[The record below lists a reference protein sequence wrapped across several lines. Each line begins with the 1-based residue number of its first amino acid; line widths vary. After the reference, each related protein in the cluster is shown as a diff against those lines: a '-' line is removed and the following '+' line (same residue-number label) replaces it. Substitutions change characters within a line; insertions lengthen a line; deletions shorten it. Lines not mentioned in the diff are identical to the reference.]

1 MPLKLQAEGGTKM
14 ILMLDNYDSFTYN
27 LYQLVG
33 QLEKNIVVKRND
45 KITIEE
51 IKELHPDSIII
62 SPGPGNP
69 TNKKDFGVCGDVI
82 KEFKGKVPILGV
94 CLGHQG
100 IFATFG
106 GKIKRTEPKHGKLSK
121 ISHSKDGIFK
131 DVENTLVAT
140 RYHSL
145 TCDEESIPDCIEV
158 IAKTE
163 DQTIMAI
170 KHVDYPVFG
179 LQFHPESIGT
189 ASGIKIIKNFL
200 EVEKTHDSQTSKTKF
215 LEGCT

>member
-1 MPLKLQAEGGTKM
+1 M
-14 ILMLDNYDSFTYN
+14 ILIIDNYDSFTYN

-33 QLEKNIVVKRND
+33 KLEKDIMVKRND
-45 KITIEE
+45 EITIEE
-51 IKELHPDSIII
+51 IEQLQPDSIII

-69 TNKKDFGVCGDVI
+69 TNERDFGVCGETI
-82 KEFKGKVPILGV
+82 KEFGGKIPILGV

-106 GKIKRTEPKHGKLSK
+106 GKIKRAEPIHGKLSK
-121 ISHSKDGIFK
+121 ITHSKNGLFK
-131 DVENTLVAT
+131 EVENSLLAT

-145 TCDEESIPDCIEV
+145 ICDEGSVPDCIEV

-163 DQTIMAI
+163 DGTIMAI
-170 KHVDYPVFG
+170 KHVESPIFG

-189 ASGIKIIKNFL
+189 ASGVKIIKNFL
-200 EVEKTHDSQTSKTKF
+200 EVAV
-215 LEGCT
+215 

>member
-1 MPLKLQAEGGTKM
+1 M
-14 ILMLDNYDSFTYN
+14 ILILDNYDSFTYN

-33 QLEKNIVVKRND
+33 QLEKDIVVKRND
-45 KITIEE
+45 KITIDE
-51 IKELHPDSIII
+51 IKQLQPDNIII

-69 TNKKDFGVCGDVI
+69 TNKKDFGVCMDVI
-82 KEFKGKVPILGV
+82 NEFKGKIPILGV

-100 IFATFG
+100 IFAAFG
-106 GKIKRTEPKHGKLSK
+106 GKIKRSEPIHGKLSK
-121 ISHSKDGIFK
+121 INHSKDGLFK
-131 DVENTLVAT
+131 NVENSLVAT

-145 TCDEESIPDCIEV
+145 ICDEESVPDCIEV

-163 DQTIMAI
+163 DGIIMGI
-170 KHVDYPVFG
+170 KHADCPVFG

-200 EVEKTHDSQTSKTKF
+200 GVVT
-215 LEGCT
+215 

>member
-1 MPLKLQAEGGTKM
+1 M
-14 ILMLDNYDSFTYN
+14 ILILDNYDSFTYN

-33 QLEKNIVVKRND
+33 QLEKDIVVKRND
-45 KITIEE
+45 KITIDE
-51 IKELHPDSIII
+51 IRELHPDSIII

-69 TNKKDFGVCGDVI
+69 TNEKDFGVCGDVI
-82 KEFKGKVPILGV
+82 KEFKGKIPILGV

-106 GKIKRTEPKHGKLSK
+106 GKIKRAEPIHGKLSE
-121 ISHSKDGIFK
+121 ISHSNEGIFK

-145 TCDEESIPDCIEV
+145 ICDEDSTPDCIEV

-163 DQTIMAI
+163 DGTIMAI
-170 KHVDYPVFG
+170 KHSDCPVFG

-189 ASGIKIIKNFL
+189 ASGVKIIKNFL
-200 EVEKTHDSQTSKTKF
+200 EVEGTCSSKTPKTRF
-215 LEGCT
+215 LEECT